1 MFILEL
7 TFGFVSPDNPDDA
20 PSSLSSMGGVVAV
33 SQFNVTGRISSRHW
47 DDKEAAIFC
56 RSLGARY
63 GLAYQTS
70 SNPIRSD
77 PVFLVSDF
85 NCTGS
90 EASLQECKFHDRL
103 TLGNSTM
110 ANAAAALCYNES
122 GTNGAFIGRAS
133 YYNFI
138 YVSNNKLPS
147 SLKYPEHFF

>member
-20 PSSLSSMGGVVAV
+20 PSSMSSMGGVVAV

-122 GTNGAFIGRAS
+122 GTQWRIHRPCVLLQFYLR
-133 YYNFI
+133 F
-138 YVSNNKLPS
+138 K
-147 SLKYPEHFF
+147 